1 MAAAALTAAA
11 LTAAAGAPG
20 QELLHRLREGT
31 ARWLRR
37 ERERLRVDAGTP
49 ELNRCLAGGWPVGK
63 VGEVVGV
70 PSSGR
75 TTAAVA
81 AVAAATRRGEV
92 AAWVE
97 AGDAFDPPSA
107 AAAGVDL
114 QRVLWVRV
122 QGAEGAVRAAE
133 IVLEVGGVTVVV
145 VDLVGARPAAGE
157 GRLRPGRRGASAAS
171 LRLRL
176 ARAAEGANAVVLV
189 VAEAPWAGSL
199 AGAAVVL
206 TGRGGCW
213 AGGEGGS
220 PVWLAGVELH
230 PVAEGMA
237 GGRGGWG
244 RAG

>member
-1 MAAAALTAAA
+1 MAADA
-11 LTAAAGAPG
+11 LTAAAGVSG

-31 ARWLRR
+31 ARWVRR
-37 ERERLRVDAGTP
+37 ERERLRVDAGAP
-49 ELNRCLAGGWPVGK
+49 ELNRCLAGGWPAGK
-63 VGEVVGV
+63 VGEVVGA

-81 AVAAATRRGEV
+81 AATRRGEM

-133 IVLEVGGVTVVV
+133 IVLEAGGFTVVV
-145 VDLVGARPAAGE
+145 VDLAGARPAAEE
-157 GRLRPGRRGASAAS
+157 GRLRSGRRGASAAS

-199 AGAAVVL
+199 AGATVAL
-206 TGRGGCW
+206 AGRRGYW
-213 AGGEGGS
+213 VEGEEGS

-230 PVAEGMA
+230 PAAGEVA
-237 GGRGGWG
+237 GGREGWG
-244 RAG
+244 RVG